1 MLKTYIFK
9 RKIFTIHEKKSSMD
23 IYQNLIPSL
32 SALIAF
38 ERAAALGSFQ
48 AASEELNRTPS
59 AISHSILDIE
69 SKLGTKLFD
78 REGRG
83 IKLNAFGERYYSVV
97 YKVLDS
103 LNNVSKQL
111 VNKESD
117 NSLKISASPFFA
129 SAILIPNLADF
140 EMTFPELQLQIT
152 TTNNYIDFTNSDID
166 LAIRAGGNSN
176 ELSVIKLVDACA
188 IAICSP
194 GLIDDYKNPLNQIE
208 DLQNHSL
215 ISISNIKQAWPS
227 WLKDVGAHAL
237 KPKRYIE
244 FDTTLGALDAV
255 KNSLGIGLGIF
266 PLIKGLSDYGDKI
279 VPPFKHIGSQVMTY
293 NIVCRKEDA
302 KRQKITKFSIWLS
315 EKIDRLEFLKEI

>member
-1 MLKTYIFK
+1 MLNTYIFK
-9 RKIFTIHEKKSSMD
+9 RIIFESHEKYSPMK
-23 IYQNLIPSL
+23 IYQNLMPSM

-69 SKLGTKLFD
+69 TKLGTKLFD

-83 IKLNAFGERYYSVV
+83 IKLNEFGERYYRVV
-97 YKVLDS
+97 YKTLDS

-111 VNKESD
+111 ANKESD
-117 NSLKISASPFFA
+117 NRLKISVSPFFA
-129 SAILIPNLADF
+129 SAVLIPNLADF
-140 EMTFPELQLQIT
+140 ENAFPDLEIQIT
-152 TTNNYIDFTNSDID
+152 TTNNYIDFVNSDID
-166 LAIRAGGNSN
+166 LAVRAGGNSN
-176 ELSVIKLVDACA
+176 DLSTIKLVDACA

-194 GLIDDYKNPLNQIE
+194 SLINNVKRPLNTIDDLHH
-208 DLQNHSL
+208 HSL

-227 WLKDVGAHAL
+227 WLKDVGAQTL

-255 KNSLGIGLGIF
+255 KNGLGVGLGIY
-266 PLIKGLSDYGDKI
+266 PIIKGHSDYGDKL
-279 VPPFKHIGSQVMTY
+279 VSPFKHLGNQVMTY
-293 NIVCRKEDA
+293 NIVYKKEDA
-302 KRQKITKFSIWLS
+302 KLKKITSFSRWLS
-315 EKIDRLEFLKEI
+315 EKIDKL